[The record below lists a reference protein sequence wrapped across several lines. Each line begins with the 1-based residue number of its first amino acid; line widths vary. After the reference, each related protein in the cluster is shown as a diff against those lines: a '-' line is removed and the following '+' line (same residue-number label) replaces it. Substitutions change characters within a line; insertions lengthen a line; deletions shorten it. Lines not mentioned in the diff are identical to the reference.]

1 MRIEQNALIYI
12 RKQISMAEVALD
24 KKLNEQGNV
33 YVIASRKQRLAIYQY
48 ANEKGVKI
56 GRKKVEFFWFS
67 SSIMRSVIDIESS
80 LKKIT
85 KCSLHITHLRI

>member
-33 YVIASRKQRLAIYQY
+33 YVIASRKQRLSIYQY
-48 ANEKGVKI
+48 LEQLILNDI
-56 GRKKVEFFWFS
+56 GRKKVEDAKDK
-67 SSIMRSVIDIESS
+67 RP
-80 LKKIT
+80 
-85 KCSLHITHLRI
+85 